1 MDVDSEQ
8 QKILEDI
15 LKHEDEI
22 MEIFNRLVREAK
34 FCSMKY
40 KVESEYERLLKIKKL
55 RNMFEYLF
63 KVAKKPI

>member
-34 FCSMKY
+34 FRSMRY
-40 KVESEYERLLKIKKL
+40 KVKSEYERLIKLKKL
-55 RNMFEYLF
+55 QNMFEYLF

>member
-34 FCSMKY
+34 FRSMKY